1 MKEKLNE
8 VEKKLSGS
16 KMELALINWVKGIIN
31 ANRIN
36 ENKDKIEEKICALET
51 MKENAIIRIW
61 EMKN

>member
-1 MKEKLNE
+1 
-8 VEKKLSGS
+8 
-16 KMELALINWVKGIIN
+16 MELALINWVKGIIN

-61 EMKN
+61 EMKNQQLTMKKKE